1 MMEKEKLITVSVRLC
16 EAEYRALQ
24 SAARE
29 EYTTMSG
36 MLRKLLRDAVEGR
49 KNDGTQNGFAETP
62 AKSNEY
68 LRLFD
73 GF

>member
-1 MMEKEKLITVSVRLC
+1 MMEKEKQITVSVRLC

-36 MLRKLLRDAVEGR
+36 VLRKLLNRHLER
-49 KNDGTQNGFAETP
+49 MNHNG
-62 AKSNEY
+62 
-68 LRLFD
+68 
-73 GF
+73 

>member
-1 MMEKEKLITVSVRLC
+1 MLYRILHESMSEKKRWFSMMEKEKLITVSVRLC

-36 MLRKLLRDAVEGR
+36 MLRKLLNRHLER
-49 KNDGTQNGFAETP
+49 MNHNG
-62 AKSNEY
+62 
-68 LRLFD
+68 
-73 GF
+73 

>member
-1 MMEKEKLITVSVRLC
+1 MMNNNNLITVSVRLC

-36 MLRKLLRDAVEGR
+36 VLRRLLNRHLTGE
-49 KNDGTQNGFAETP
+49 KYNG
-62 AKSNEY
+62 
-68 LRLFD
+68 
-73 GF
+73 

>member
-1 MMEKEKLITVSVRLC
+1 MHFRISHELMNEKERRLSMMNNNNLITVSVRLC

-36 MLRKLLRDAVEGR
+36 VLRRLLNRHLTGE
-49 KNDGTQNGFAETP
+49 KYNG
-62 AKSNEY
+62 
-68 LRLFD
+68 
-73 GF
+73 

>member
-1 MMEKEKLITVSVRLC
+1 MKNNNLITVSVRLR

-36 MLRKLLRDAVEGR
+36 VLRRLLNRHLTGE
-49 KNDGTQNGFAETP
+49 KCNG
-62 AKSNEY
+62 
-68 LRLFD
+68 
-73 GF
+73 

>member
-1 MMEKEKLITVSVRLC
+1 MMEKEKLITVSIRLC

-36 MLRKLLRDAVEGR
+36 MLRKLLNRHLER
-49 KNDGTQNGFAETP
+49 MNHNG
-62 AKSNEY
+62 
-68 LRLFD
+68 
-73 GF
+73 